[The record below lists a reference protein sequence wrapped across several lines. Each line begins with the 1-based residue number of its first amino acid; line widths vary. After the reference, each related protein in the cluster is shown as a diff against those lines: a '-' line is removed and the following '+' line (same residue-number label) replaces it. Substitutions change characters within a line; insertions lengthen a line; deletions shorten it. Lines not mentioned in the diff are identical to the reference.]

1 MNILLF
7 LALFITHSVTGLS
20 ITDLLDNIPL
30 CAYPCL
36 SEALASHACHDELE
50 KCICSNF
57 DLQAQLSVC
66 AQRLC
71 SFEDQLVA
79 VAVEAD
85 LCAAYPK
92 PSRTSEVQ
100 NTVAIG
106 SALLFPVV
114 ALRIYSRKRQGGRLW
129 RDDYAALTSMVL
141 LVVLA
146 GIDLYIAQLG
156 FGMHYW
162 TIPIG
167 NGHLILKYFYIGSI
181 VYIVLQTISKVSF
194 LLLLGQ
200 VFPGRRL
207 QKCVQ
212 LLYVVLASHGCIY
225 SMLFAL
231 QCLPVKSIWDRHIR
245 SSKCL
250 DIVAIA
256 YSNGALSILEDIA
269 ILILPFPEV
278 WRLNMGRRHRVAL
291 LLLFSVGLFACITSM
306 VRMNF
311 VVQYTVTLD
320 STWDNVDIVIWSFI
334 EQITLTSAPAASGS
348 LLIKQSQKFEPACRW
363 HNRHSGGGG

>member
-1 MNILLF
+1 MNILLV
-7 LALFITHSVTGLS
+7 LALFITHSVAGLS

-36 SEALASHACHDELE
+36 SEALESHACHDELE
-50 KCICSNF
+50 NCICLNF

-100 NTVAIG
+100 NAVAIG

-114 ALRIYSRKRQGGRLW
+114 GLRIYSRKRHGGRLW
-129 RDDYAALTSMVL
+129 RDDYAALMSMAL

-162 TIPIG
+162 TIPVG
-167 NGHLILKYFYIGSI
+167 NGHSILK
-181 VYIVLQTISKVSF
+181 
-194 LLLLGQ
+194 
-200 VFPGRRL
+200 
-207 QKCVQ
+207 
-212 LLYVVLASHGCIY
+212 
-225 SMLFAL
+225 
-231 QCLPVKSIWDRHIR
+231 
-245 SSKCL
+245 
-250 DIVAIA
+250 
-256 YSNGALSILEDIA
+256 
-269 ILILPFPEV
+269 
-278 WRLNMGRRHRVAL
+278 
-291 LLLFSVGLFACITSM
+291 LLFSLGF
-306 VRMNF
+306 
-311 VVQYTVTLD
+311 
-320 STWDNVDIVIWSFI
+320 
-334 EQITLTSAPAASGS
+334 
-348 LLIKQSQKFEPACRW
+348 
-363 HNRHSGGGG
+363 